1 MAITM
6 QESRTA
12 RFGTLCTLYFSQ
24 GIPWFFVATALVT
37 FLVDENSMT
46 DDEKLAL
53 ISMGMLPWIIG
64 KLFLGPLIDRFQ
76 FRSMG
81 RRRPWVLISQ
91 LGMAI
96 TIAAFL
102 LIDDPADD
110 LKMLGMFFLIHNIFA
125 ALQDVSADALAV
137 EVLPEGEIPLANG
150 LMFVAKGFGAMFAVL
165 GLGSVLL
172 YSGFQTA
179 LLVQLP
185 VLFLI
190 MLIPLFVL
198 EKDGDKFL
206 PWSKGMAGS
215 TDTSDEEV
223 MKFNEIISGFKLA
236 VSDPGPRWALLLC
249 TIMWIGGG
257 MGTGLGIIDF
267 QWEFL
272 FVEELGWEAQDYLDT
287 KALPV
292 FFATMAGF
300 LVGGFLGSKFGSQ
313 RVLLS
318 AVGVGTLMTV
328 VWSASRSNW
337 SDQDFMTGI
346 WLLWTLIWAIVG
358 ANLLALLMSLTTKE
372 LGGTQFSIYMT
383 LINVGAFTGNY
394 LSPRCLDMVGGN
406 YANLFLIG
414 AAFQGLVFI
423 VLFTMG
429 SRLYAIEDSVPSS
442 VVIEAPA
449 SVTIGAPASVFIEDE

>member
-1 MAITM
+1 MPITM

-110 LKMLGMFFLIHNIFA
+110 LKMLGLFFLIHNIFA

-172 YSGFQTA
+172 NSGFQTA

-198 EKDGDKFL
+198 EKEGDKFL

-223 MKFNEIISGFKLA
+223 MKFSEIISGFKLA

-287 KALPV
+287 KAIPV

-328 VWSASRSNW
+328 VWSASRSYW
-337 SDQDFMTGI
+337 SDQDLMTGI

-394 LSPRCLDMVGGN
+394 LSPRFLDMVGKN

-414 AAFQGLVFI
+414 AAFQGLVFF
-423 VLFTMG
+423 VLLTMG
-429 SRLYAIEDSVPSS
+429 SRLHATEDSPPSS

-449 SVTIGAPASVFIEDE
+449 SVIIKSE

>member
-1 MAITM
+1 MATTL

-37 FLVDENSMT
+37 FLVDENAMT
-46 DDEKLAL
+46 DDEKLVL

-64 KLFLGPLIDRFQ
+64 KLILGPLIDRIQ

-91 LGMAI
+91 LGMAV

-102 LIDDPADD
+102 LIEDPAED
-110 LKMLGMFFLIHNIFA
+110 LKMLGLFFLIHNIFA

-165 GLGSVLL
+165 VLGSILL
-172 YSGFQTA
+172 NSGFQAA

-190 MLIPLFVL
+190 MLVPLFVL
-198 EKDGDKFL
+198 EKEGDKFL
-206 PWSKGMAGS
+206 PWSKGLATS
-215 TDTSDEEV
+215 TDASDDEV
-223 MKFNEIISGFKLA
+223 MKFSEIISGFKLA
-236 VSDPGPRWALLLC
+236 VSDPAPRWALLLC

-257 MGTGLGIIDF
+257 MGTGMGIIDF

-272 FVEELGWEAQDYLDT
+272 FVDELGWDAQDYLDT

-292 FFATMAGF
+292 FLSTMAGF

-318 AVGVGTLMTV
+318 AVGLGTVMTI

-337 SDQDFMTGI
+337 SDQSFMTGI
-346 WLLWTLIWAIVG
+346 WLFWTLIWAIVG
-358 ANLLALLMSLTTKE
+358 ANLLALLMSVTTKE

-383 LINVGAFTGNY
+383 LINVGAFAGNA
-394 LSPRCLDMVGGN
+394 LSPRVLDMVDGS
-406 YANLFLIG
+406 YANLFLVG
-414 AAFQGLVFI
+414 AAFQGLVFL
-423 VLFTMG
+423 VLLGMG
-429 SRLYAIEDSVPSS
+429 SRLQSTSHSPPEN
-442 VVIEAPA
+442 VVISSSA
-449 SVTIGAPASVFIEDE
+449 GADAGSE

>member
-172 YSGFQTA
+172 DSGFQTA

-198 EKDGDKFL
+198 EKEGDKFL

-292 FFATMAGF
+292 FLATMAGF

-337 SDQDFMTGI
+337 SDQDFMKGI

-414 AAFQGLVFI
+414 AAFQGLVFV

-442 VVIEAPA
+442 VVTEAPA
-449 SVTIGAPASVFIEDE
+449 SVTIGAPASVFVEDE

>member
-110 LKMLGMFFLIHNIFA
+110 LKMLGMFFFIHNIFA

-337 SDQDFMTGI
+337 SNQDFMTGI

>member
-1 MAITM
+1 MATTLH
-6 QESRTA
+6 ESRTA

-46 DDEKLAL
+46 DDEKLVL

-64 KLFLGPLIDRFQ
+64 KLILGPLIDRIQ

-91 LGMAI
+91 LGMAV
-96 TIAAFL
+96 TIGAFL
-102 LIDDPADD
+102 LIEDPAED
-110 LKMLGMFFLIHNIFA
+110 LQMLGLFFLIHNIFA

-165 GLGSVLL
+165 ILGSILL
-172 YSGFQTA
+172 DSGFQAA

-185 VLFLI
+185 VLLLI
-190 MLIPLFVL
+190 MLIPLFIL
-198 EKDGDKFL
+198 EKEGDKFL
-206 PWSKGMAGS
+206 PWSKGLSQPTKTA
-215 TDTSDEEV
+215 DEET
-223 MKFNEIISGFKLA
+223 MKFGEIISGFRVA
-236 VSDPGPRWALLLC
+236 ISDPAPRLALLLC

-257 MGTGLGIIDF
+257 MGTGMGIIDF

-272 FVEELGWEAQDYLDT
+272 FVDELGWDAQDYLDT

-292 FFATMAGF
+292 FLSTMAGF

-318 AVGVGTLMTV
+318 AVGVGTLMTI
-328 VWSASRSNW
+328 VWSASRDNW
-337 SDQDFMTGI
+337 SDQGFMTGI
-346 WLLWTLIWAIVG
+346 WLFWTLIWAIVG
-358 ANLLALLMSLTTKE
+358 ANLLALLMSVTTKE

-383 LINVGAFTGNY
+383 LINVGAFAGNA
-394 LSPRCLDMVGGN
+394 LSPRVLDMVDGS
-406 YANLFLIG
+406 YANLFLVG
-414 AAFQGLVFI
+414 AAFQGLVFL
-423 VLFTMG
+423 VLLGMG
-429 SRLYAIEDSVPSS
+429 SRLQSTSDSAQ
-442 VVIEAPA
+442 E
-449 SVTIGAPASVFIEDE
+449 SVTITSAAGAVTGSE

>member
-1 MAITM
+1 MATTL

-46 DDEKLAL
+46 DDEKLVL

-64 KLFLGPLIDRFQ
+64 KLILGPLIDRVQ

-91 LGMAI
+91 LGMAV
-96 TIAAFL
+96 TIGAFL
-102 LIDDPADD
+102 LIEDPAED
-110 LKMLGMFFLIHNIFA
+110 LQMLGLFFLIHNIFA

-165 GLGSVLL
+165 VLGSILL
-172 YSGFQTA
+172 DSGFQAA

-190 MLIPLFVL
+190 MLVPLFVL
-198 EKDGDKFL
+198 EKEGDKFL
-206 PWSKGMAGS
+206 PWSKGLSSS
-215 TDTSDEEV
+215 TETTDEET
-223 MKFNEIISGFKLA
+223 MKFGEIISGFRVA
-236 VSDPGPRWALLLC
+236 ISDPAPRWALLLC

-257 MGTGLGIIDF
+257 MGTGMGIIDF

-272 FVEELGWEAQDYLDT
+272 FVDELGWDAQDYLDT

-292 FFATMAGF
+292 FLSTMAGF

-313 RVLLS
+313 RVLLT
-318 AVGVGTLMTV
+318 AVGVGTLMTI
-328 VWSASRSNW
+328 VWSASRDNW
-337 SDQDFMTGI
+337 SDQGFMTGI
-346 WLLWTLIWAIVG
+346 WLFWTLIWAIVG
-358 ANLLALLMSLTTKE
+358 ANLLALLMSVTTKE

-383 LINVGAFTGNY
+383 LINVGAFAGNA
-394 LSPRCLDMVGGN
+394 LSPRVLDMVDGSF
-406 YANLFLIG
+406 ANLFLVG
-414 AAFQGLVFI
+414 AAFQGLVFFVI
-423 VLFTMG
+423 LGMG
-429 SRLYAIEDSVPSS
+429 NRLQSTSDSISESVMISS
-442 VVIEAPA
+442 SAGA
-449 SVTIGAPASVFIEDE
+449 VTESE

>member
-110 LKMLGMFFLIHNIFA
+110 LKMLGLFFLIHNIFA

-172 YSGFQTA
+172 NSGFQTA

-198 EKDGDKFL
+198 EKEGDKFL

-223 MKFNEIISGFKLA
+223 MKFSEIISGFKLA

-287 KALPV
+287 KAVPV
-292 FFATMAGF
+292 FLATMAGF

-328 VWSASRSNW
+328 VWSASRSYW
-337 SDQDFMTGI
+337 SDQDLMTGI

-394 LSPRCLDMVGGN
+394 LSPRFLDMVGKN

-414 AAFQGLVFI
+414 AAFQGLVFF
-423 VLFTMG
+423 VLLTMG
-429 SRLYAIEDSVPSS
+429 SRLHATEDSPPSS

-449 SVTIGAPASVFIEDE
+449 SVIIESE

>member
-1 MAITM
+1 MATTL

-46 DDEKLAL
+46 DDEKLVL

-64 KLFLGPLIDRFQ
+64 KLILGPLIDRIQ

-91 LGMAI
+91 LGMAV
-96 TIAAFL
+96 TIGAFL
-102 LIDDPADD
+102 LIEDPAED
-110 LKMLGMFFLIHNIFA
+110 LQMLGLFFLIHNIFA

-165 GLGSVLL
+165 VLGSILL
-172 YSGFQTA
+172 DSGFQAA

-190 MLIPLFVL
+190 MLVPLFVL
-198 EKDGDKFL
+198 EKEGDKFL
-206 PWSKGMAGS
+206 PWSKGLSSS
-215 TDTSDEEV
+215 TETTDEET
-223 MKFNEIISGFKLA
+223 MKFGEIISGFKVA
-236 VSDPGPRWALLLC
+236 ISDPAPRWALLLC

-257 MGTGLGIIDF
+257 MGTGMGIIDF

-272 FVEELGWEAQDYLDT
+272 FVDELGWDAQDYLDT

-292 FFATMAGF
+292 FLSTMAGF
-300 LVGGFLGSKFGSQ
+300 LVGGFLGSKFGAQ
-313 RVLLS
+313 RVLLT
-318 AVGVGTLMTV
+318 AVGVGTLMTI
-328 VWSASRSNW
+328 VWSASRDNW
-337 SDQDFMTGI
+337 SDQGFMTGI
-346 WLLWTLIWAIVG
+346 WLFWTLIWAIVG
-358 ANLLALLMSLTTKE
+358 ANLLALLMSVTTKE

-383 LINVGAFTGNY
+383 LINVGAFAGNA
-394 LSPRCLDMVGGN
+394 LSPRVLDMVDGSF
-406 YANLFLIG
+406 ANLFLVG
-414 AAFQGLVFI
+414 AAFQGLVFFVI
-423 VLFTMG
+423 LGMG
-429 SRLYAIEDSVPSS
+429 NRLQSTSDSISESVMISS
-442 VVIEAPA
+442 SAGA
-449 SVTIGAPASVFIEDE
+449 VTESE

>member
-172 YSGFQTA
+172 NSGFQTA

-198 EKDGDKFL
+198 EKEGDKFL

-223 MKFNEIISGFKLA
+223 MKFSEIISGFKLA

-287 KALPV
+287 KAVPV
-292 FFATMAGF
+292 FLATMAGF

-346 WLLWTLIWAIVG
+346 WLLWTFIWAIVG

-394 LSPRCLDMVGGN
+394 LSPRFLDMVGKN

-414 AAFQGLVFI
+414 AAFQGLVFF

-429 SRLYAIEDSVPSS
+429 SRLYATEDTPPSS

-449 SVTIGAPASVFIEDE
+449 TVTIGAPASVIIEAE

>member
-110 LKMLGMFFLIHNIFA
+110 LKMLGLFFLIHNIFA

-172 YSGFQTA
+172 NSGFQTA

-198 EKDGDKFL
+198 EKEGDKFL

-223 MKFNEIISGFKLA
+223 MKFSEIISGFKLA

-292 FFATMAGF
+292 FLATMAGF

-328 VWSASRSNW
+328 VWSASRSYW
-337 SDQDFMTGI
+337 SDQDLMTGI

-394 LSPRCLDMVGGN
+394 LSPRFLDMVGKN

-414 AAFQGLVFI
+414 AAFQGLVFF
-423 VLFTMG
+423 VLLTMG
-429 SRLYAIEDSVPSS
+429 SRLHATEDSPPSS

-449 SVTIGAPASVFIEDE
+449 SVIIKSE

>member
-1 MAITM
+1 
-6 QESRTA
+6 
-12 RFGTLCTLYFSQ
+12 
-24 GIPWFFVATALVT
+24 
-37 FLVDENSMT
+37 
-46 DDEKLAL
+46 
-53 ISMGMLPWIIG
+53 
-64 KLFLGPLIDRFQ
+64 
-76 FRSMG
+76 
-81 RRRPWVLISQ
+81 
-91 LGMAI
+91 MAI

-172 YSGFQTA
+172 DSGFQTA

-198 EKDGDKFL
+198 EKEGDKFL
-206 PWSKGMAGS
+206 PWSKGMADS

-223 MKFNEIISGFKLA
+223 MKLNEIISGFKLA

-272 FVEELGWEAQDYLDT
+272 FVEELGWDAQDYLDT
-287 KALPV
+287 KAVPV
-292 FFATMAGF
+292 FLATMAGF
-300 LVGGFLGSKFGSQ
+300 LVGGFLGSKFGSE

-328 VWSASRSNW
+328 IWSASRGNW
-337 SDQDFMTGI
+337 SDQGFMTGI

-394 LSPRCLDMVGGN
+394 LSPRFLDMVSGN

-414 AAFQGLVFI
+414 AAFQGLVFV
-423 VLFTMG
+423 VLFTM
-429 SRLYAIEDSVPSS
+429 SS
-442 VVIEAPA
+442 FLQSTEESHPA
-449 SVTIGAPASVFIEDE
+449 SLVSEKPASATIGEPGSVFIEDE

>member
-1 MAITM
+1 MAITL
-6 QESRTA
+6 QDSRPA

-37 FLVDENSMT
+37 FLVDENAMT
-46 DDEKLAL
+46 DDEKLVL

-64 KLFLGPLIDRFQ
+64 KLILGPLIDRIQ

-91 LGMAI
+91 MGMAV

-102 LIDDPADD
+102 LIEDPAED
-110 LKMLGMFFLIHNIFA
+110 LQMLGLFFLIHNIFA

-165 GLGSVLL
+165 VLGSILL
-172 YSGFQTA
+172 DSGFQAA

-198 EKDGDKFL
+198 EKEGDKFL
-206 PWSKGMAGS
+206 PWSKDMAGS
-215 TDTSDEEV
+215 TEAADDEG
-223 MKFNEIISGFKLA
+223 MKFSEIMSGFKVA
-236 VSDPGPRWALLLC
+236 ISDPAPRWALLLC

-257 MGTGLGIIDF
+257 MGTGMGIIDF

-272 FVEELGWEAQDYLDT
+272 FVDELGWDAQDYLDT

-292 FFATMAGF
+292 FLSTMAGF

-313 RVLLS
+313 RVLLT
-318 AVGVGTLMTV
+318 AVGAGTLMTIA
-328 VWSASRSNW
+328 WSASRSNW
-337 SDQDFMTGI
+337 SDQGFMTGI
-346 WLLWTLIWAIVG
+346 WLFWTLIWAIVG
-358 ANLLALLMSLTTKE
+358 ANLLALLMSVTTKE

-383 LINVGAFTGNY
+383 LINVGAFAGNA
-394 LSPRCLDMVGGN
+394 LSPRVLDLVDGS
-406 YANLFLIG
+406 YANLFLVG
-414 AAFQGLVFI
+414 AAFQGLVFF
-423 VLFTMG
+423 VLLGMG
-429 SRLYAIEDSVPSS
+429 SRLQSTSDSSPPSAMIS
-442 VVIEAPA
+442 SAADAVAE
-449 SVTIGAPASVFIEDE
+449 SE